1 MATMHLTWAEIIA
14 MFKYEP
20 LTTAGTKL
28 NIVSEKNAGMA
39 MNNKTVTQE
48 EALRKQTGEHN

>member
-1 MATMHLTWAEIIA
+1 

-39 MNNKTVTQE
+39 MKSKTVTQE
-48 EALRKQTGEHN
+48 EVLRKQTGEHN